1 MLCNFSQVEFIIL
14 PEMEVR
20 KISTFLIWSIL
31 TTGCLF
37 DARDYKIP
45 NELIILGYIGGLLLN
60 LHSYQIMGVAIFIT
74 KAIWPILLLSLLTV
88 VKGLGAG
95 DVKLFSVMST
105 MVGAADLVTTF
116 IYSVMIAGVIAI
128 GLCVKN
134 GHIVKRKLHYSYYIA
149 AAFFLLQYKQG

>member
-105 MVGAADLVTTF
+105 MVGAANLVTTF
-116 IYSVMIAGVIAI
+116 IYSVMSAGVIAI
-128 GLCVKN
+128 GLCIKN

>member
-31 TTGCLF
+31 TTGCVF

-128 GLCVKN
+128 GLCIKN

>member
-1 MLCNFSQVEFIIL
+1 MLCKFSQVEFIIL

-60 LHSYQIMGVAIFIT
+60 LHSYQLMGVAIFIT

-105 MVGAADLVTTF
+105 VVGAADLVTTF

-128 GLCVKN
+128 GLCIKN

>member
-1 MLCNFSQVEFIIL
+1 MLCNFPQVEFIIL

-60 LHSYQIMGVAIFIT
+60 LHSYKIMGVAIFIT

-128 GLCVKN
+128 GLCIKN

>member
-128 GLCVKN
+128 GLCIKN

-149 AAFFLLQYKQG
+149 AAFCLLQYKQG

>member
-37 DARDYKIP
+37 DAREYKIP

-60 LHSYQIMGVAIFIT
+60 LHRYQIMGVAIFIT

-128 GLCVKN
+128 GLCIKN

>member
-88 VKGLGAG
+88 VRGLGAG

-128 GLCVKN
+128 GLCIKN

>member
-60 LHSYQIMGVAIFIT
+60 IHSYQIMGVAIFIT

-128 GLCVKN
+128 GLCIKN

>member
-60 LHSYQIMGVAIFIT
+60 IHSYQIMGVAIFIT

-88 VKGLGAG
+88 VRGLGAG

-128 GLCVKN
+128 GLCIKN

>member
-1 MLCNFSQVEFIIL
+1 MEFIIL

-128 GLCVKN
+128 GLCIKN

>member
-60 LHSYQIMGVAIFIT
+60 LHSYKIM
-74 KAIWPILLLSLLTV
+74 
-88 VKGLGAG
+88 
-95 DVKLFSVMST
+95 
-105 MVGAADLVTTF
+105 
-116 IYSVMIAGVIAI
+116 
-128 GLCVKN
+128 
-134 GHIVKRKLHYSYYIA
+134 
-149 AAFFLLQYKQG
+149 

>member
-1 MLCNFSQVEFIIL
+1 MLCIFSQVEFIIL

-60 LHSYQIMGVAIFIT
+60 IHSYQIMGVAIFIT

-88 VKGLGAG
+88 VRGLGAG

-128 GLCVKN
+128 GLCIKN

>member
-1 MLCNFSQVEFIIL
+1 MLCKFSQVEFIIL

-128 GLCVKN
+128 GLCIKN

>member
-1 MLCNFSQVEFIIL
+1 M
-14 PEMEVR
+14 R

-128 GLCVKN
+128 GLCIKN
-134 GHIVKRKLHYSYYIA
+134 GHIVQRKLHYSYYIA

>member
-116 IYSVMIAGVIAI
+116 IYSMMIAGVIAI
-128 GLCVKN
+128 GLCIKN

>member
-1 MLCNFSQVEFIIL
+1 MLCKFSQVEFIIL

-116 IYSVMIAGVIAI
+116 IYSLMIAGVIAI
-128 GLCVKN
+128 GLCIKN

>member
-1 MLCNFSQVEFIIL
+1 MLCKFSQVEFIIL

-60 LHSYQIMGVAIFIT
+60 IHSYQIMGVAIFIT

-88 VKGLGAG
+88 VRGLGAG

-128 GLCVKN
+128 GLCIKN

>member
-1 MLCNFSQVEFIIL
+1 MLCKFSQVEFIIL

-88 VKGLGAG
+88 VRGLGAG

-128 GLCVKN
+128 GLCIKN

>member
-1 MLCNFSQVEFIIL
+1 MLCNFSQLEFIIL

-128 GLCVKN
+128 GLCIKN

>member
-1 MLCNFSQVEFIIL
+1 MLCNFLQGEFIIL
-14 PEMEVR
+14 PEMEV
-20 KISTFLIWSIL
+20 KKTSTFLIWSIL

-45 NELIILGYIGGLLLN
+45 NELILLGYVGGLLLN
-60 LHSYQIMGVAIFIT
+60 IRSYQLMGVAFFIG
-74 KAIWPILLLSLLTV
+74 KAIWPILLLSLLNLAR
-88 VKGLGAG
+88 GLGAG

-116 IYSVMIAGVIAI
+116 IYSVMLAGVIAI
-128 GLCVKN
+128 GLCIKN

>member
-1 MLCNFSQVEFIIL
+1 MLCKFSQVEFIIL

-105 MVGAADLVTTF
+105 MVGAANLVTTF

-128 GLCVKN
+128 GLCIKN

>member
-60 LHSYQIMGVAIFIT
+60 LHSYKIMGVAIFIT
-74 KAIWPILLLSLLTV
+74 KAIWPILLLFLLTV

-128 GLCVKN
+128 GLCIKN

>member
-1 MLCNFSQVEFIIL
+1 MLCKFSQVEFIIL

>member
-60 LHSYQIMGVAIFIT
+60 IHSYQIMGVAIFIT

-88 VKGLGAG
+88 VQGLGAG

-128 GLCVKN
+128 GLCIKN

>member
-1 MLCNFSQVEFIIL
+1 MLCKFSQVEFIIL

-128 GLCVKN
+128 WLCIKN

-149 AAFFLLQYKQG
+149 AAFFLLQCKQG

>member
-1 MLCNFSQVEFIIL
+1 MLCNFFQVEFIIL

-88 VKGLGAG
+88 VRGLGAG

-128 GLCVKN
+128 GLCIKN

>member
-1 MLCNFSQVEFIIL
+1 
-14 PEMEVR
+14 
-20 KISTFLIWSIL
+20 
-31 TTGCLF
+31 
-37 DARDYKIP
+37 
-45 NELIILGYIGGLLLN
+45 
-60 LHSYQIMGVAIFIT
+60 MGVAIFIT

-128 GLCVKN
+128 GLCIKN

>member
-1 MLCNFSQVEFIIL
+1 MLCKFSQVEFIIL

-88 VKGLGAG
+88 VRGLGAG

-105 MVGAADLVTTF
+105 VVGAADLVTTF

-128 GLCVKN
+128 GLCIKN

>member
-1 MLCNFSQVEFIIL
+1 MLCNFFQVEFIIL

-60 LHSYQIMGVAIFIT
+60 IHSYQIMGVAIFIT

-88 VKGLGAG
+88 VRGLGAG

-128 GLCVKN
+128 GLCIKN

>member
-1 MLCNFSQVEFIIL
+1 MLCKFSQVEFIIL

-60 LHSYQIMGVAIFIT
+60 LHSYQLMGVAIFIT

-128 GLCVKN
+128 GLCIKN

>member
-1 MLCNFSQVEFIIL
+1 MLCNFFQVEFIIL

-116 IYSVMIAGVIAI
+116 IYSVMLAGVIAI
-128 GLCVKN
+128 GLCIKN

>member
-128 GLCVKN
+128 GLCIKN